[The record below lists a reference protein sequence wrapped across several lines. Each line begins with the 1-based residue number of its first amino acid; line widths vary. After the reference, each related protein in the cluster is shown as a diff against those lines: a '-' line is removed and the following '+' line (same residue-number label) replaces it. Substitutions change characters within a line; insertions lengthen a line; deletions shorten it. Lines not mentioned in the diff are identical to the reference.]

1 MTGTIRGRLLLAV
14 RPEDRPMAMA
24 ALGEEFDVAIAYT
37 YNEAEAALRA
47 GVVMVV
53 CGAHFDDGRMFDL
66 LRLVKGDPAYAKIP
80 FIPVLGR
87 LPANSSAMA
96 QSIRNATAALG
107 ADGFVDIS
115 RLERRMG
122 EQEMADKLRQMAR
135 EALTQ

>member
-1 MTGTIRGRLLLAV
+1 MTETIRGRLLLAV
-14 RPEDRPMAMA
+14 RPEDRPMVAA
-24 ALGEEFDVAIAYT
+24 ALGGEFDLAVAYT

-80 FIPVLGR
+80 FIPVLGQ

-107 ADGFVDIS
+107 ADGFIDLS
-115 RLERRMG
+115 RLSQRMD
-122 EQEMADKLRQMAR
+122 QQQMTDKLRRMAR
-135 EALTQ
+135 EALTP